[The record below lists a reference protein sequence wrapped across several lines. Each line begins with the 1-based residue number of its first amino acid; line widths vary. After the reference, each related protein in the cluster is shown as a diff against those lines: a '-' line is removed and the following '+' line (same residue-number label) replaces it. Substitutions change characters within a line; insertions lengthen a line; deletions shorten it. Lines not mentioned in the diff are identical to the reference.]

1 MAISRKWMQRFT
13 MMLMAIFFVS
23 NLFAAQ
29 PVLLTGM
36 RIQPSPNKTRFIFM
50 LNKKPRGRVQYFLRP
65 YRVVVELSNTQKNF
79 TIQNAKLL
87 GANVT
92 SIHTESTKGL
102 LRFIFNTTGKVNFK
116 INFLSV
122 NGKIEMQLDIISEAV
137 LPKKIATFNHDDI
150 LQEFSKKINQAV
162 LKKQIKSQ
170 FIQKPHIFTIVIDPG
185 HGGRDPGA
193 ISKSGVKEKD
203 VVLAIAKKLANQINQ
218 SPQMHAFL
226 TRNADY
232 FVPLRKRLELA
243 RKNEADLFI
252 AVHADAYFNDDAMG
266 ASVYAL
272 SSRGATS
279 EAARWLAQRDNY
291 SELDGIELDGLQ
303 DRSVML
309 RSVLIDLAQTSTI
322 QESIEVGNAIL
333 RALAKVSA
341 LHYKRVELAPFVV
354 LKSPDTPSILVET
367 GFLSNNIEAARLTD
381 PLYQTKIAQALEKGI
396 EEYVRE
402 FRVKNAEWIKNNP
415 NRLSFW
421 QKMQQYLHLRA

>member
-185 HGGRDPGA
+185 HGGRGLEYSGISCFMLMILLPAMMVWRGRYHQNLATGYQVRGGKFLLAGLILFASSMIILGLKGA
-193 ISKSGVKEKD
+193 I
-203 VVLAIAKKLANQINQ
+203 
-218 SPQMHAFL
+218 
-226 TRNADY
+226 
-232 FVPLRKRLELA
+232 
-243 RKNEADLFI
+243 
-252 AVHADAYFNDDAMG
+252 
-266 ASVYAL
+266 
-272 SSRGATS
+272 
-279 EAARWLAQRDNY
+279 
-291 SELDGIELDGLQ
+291 
-303 DRSVML
+303 
-309 RSVLIDLAQTSTI
+309 
-322 QESIEVGNAIL
+322 
-333 RALAKVSA
+333 
-341 LHYKRVELAPFVV
+341 
-354 LKSPDTPSILVET
+354 
-367 GFLSNNIEAARLTD
+367 
-381 PLYQTKIAQALEKGI
+381 
-396 EEYVRE
+396 
-402 FRVKNAEWIKNNP
+402 
-415 NRLSFW
+415 
-421 QKMQQYLHLRA
+421 